1 MIRLHGIAISNY
13 YNKAKMALLEKGIPF
28 EEVHAATGNASE
40 EMLACSPLGKVP
52 YITTDRGSLCE
63 SQAILEY
70 LEAVQADPPLVPSD
84 PWQAAKV
91 RELCTFV
98 DLHLEL
104 VARELYTQAFFGG
117 TVSEAQQARV
127 RKLLTK
133 NIAGFKRLARFAP
146 YLAGE
151 RFTIADCAG
160 YVSLP
165 VVSMASKAIYGECLL
180 AAGGIDWKP
189 YIALVGQRPS
199 AQRVTAD
206 RKRDTERAA
215 AARAS
220 AKS

>member
-1 MIRLHGIAISNY
+1 MIRLHGLTISNY
-13 YNKAKMALLEKGIPF
+13 YNKAKMALLEKDMPF
-28 EEVHAATGNASE
+28 EEVYAATGNASE

-70 LEAVQADPPLVPSD
+70 LEAAQPDPPLLPRD
-84 PWQAAKV
+84 PWEAAKV

-104 VARELYTQAFFGG
+104 AARELYTQAFFGG
-117 TVSEAQQARV
+117 TISEAQQARV
-127 RKLLTK
+127 RKLLTR

-151 RFTIADCAG
+151 HFTMADCSG

-165 VVSMASKAIYGECLL
+165 LVSMASKAIYGECLL
-180 AAGGIDWKP
+180 AAGGVDWKP
-189 YIALVGQRPS
+189 YIARVGQRPS

-215 AARAS
+215 AARAA
-220 AKS
+220 AKG